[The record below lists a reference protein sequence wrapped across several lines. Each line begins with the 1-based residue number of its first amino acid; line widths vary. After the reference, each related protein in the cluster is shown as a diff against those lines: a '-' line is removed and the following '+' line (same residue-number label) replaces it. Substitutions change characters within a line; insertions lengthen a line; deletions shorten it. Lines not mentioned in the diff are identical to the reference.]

1 MRYFSWQAVY
11 VMWMRDMKRLL
22 RSKSRIFGML
32 GMPLFFLIFLGMGF
46 GSMRLAGIPEGV
58 DYRTF
63 LAPGMV
69 AMVLLMTSL
78 ITGVSVLWDKEYGY
92 LKEILVAPVSRLAIV
107 LGRIAGGVTTA
118 LFQALLVLVV
128 ATLLGVSA
136 SYLPQL
142 PLMLLSMVLLSMT
155 FVGLGVSVA
164 TLINDTQ
171 AFHLIMNL
179 LTFPMF
185 FLSGVFYPIS
195 NFPNWLQKVAMANP
209 MTYGVDALRST
220 MLNISELHLLTDLAV
235 LALIAV
241 AVCLFASMR
250 FTRVEVDN

>member
-1 MRYFSWQAVY
+1 
-11 VMWMRDMKRLL
+11 MWMRDMKRLL

-118 LFQALLVLVV
+118 LFQALLVLAV
-128 ATLLGVSA
+128 AALLGVRV

-220 MLNISELHLLTDLAV
+220 MLNISELHLLTDLMV
-235 LALIAV
+235 LALIAI
-241 AVCLFASMR
+241 AICLFASMR

>member
-11 VMWMRDMKRLL
+11 VMWMRDIKRFL
-22 RSKSRIFGML
+22 RSKSRIVGMI

-78 ITGVSVLWDKEYGY
+78 ITGVSVMWDKEYGY
-92 LKEILVAPVSRLAIV
+92 LKEILVAPVSRFAIV
-107 LGRIAGGVTTA
+107 LGRIAGGVTTSV
-118 LFQALLVLVV
+118 LQAMLVLAV
-128 ATLLGVSA
+128 AALMGVQA
-136 SYLPQL
+136 SYLQHF
-142 PLMLLSMVLLSMT
+142 PLILLSMVLLSTT
-155 FVGLGVSVA
+155 FVGLGISVA

-185 FLSGVFYPIS
+185 FLSGVFYPIK
-195 NFPNWLQKVAMANP
+195 NFPGWLQKVSLANP
-209 MTYGVDALRST
+209 MTYGVDALRAT
-220 MLNISELHLLTDLAV
+220 MLNISELELLTDLGA
-235 LALIAV
+235 LGLIA
-241 AVCLFASMR
+241 AGICLFASMR
-250 FTRVEVDN
+250 FNQMDVDN